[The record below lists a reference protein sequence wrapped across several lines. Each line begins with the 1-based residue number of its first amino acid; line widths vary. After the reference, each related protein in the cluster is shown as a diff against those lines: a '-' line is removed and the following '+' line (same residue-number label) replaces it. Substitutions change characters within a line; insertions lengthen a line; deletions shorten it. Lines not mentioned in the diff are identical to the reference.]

1 MSTGMGLGM
10 TQQLHLEIWV
20 QRLYPDVIWV
30 LWQYSVGTVQR
41 LYGRFQH
48 RSPDDSTV
56 IKSAH
61 APQIPWDIIVAKMKT
76 DSLKLTLS
84 QTHSGWFPN
93 LTKWIFCKWLHCVPS
108 MSNPPPTPLLGQ
120 QQARWV

>member
-20 QRLYPDVIWV
+20 QRLYPDVIWA

-61 APQIPWDIIVAKMKT
+61 APQILRDLIVAKMKT
-76 DSLKLTLS
+76 LKLTLS
-84 QTHSGWFPN
+84 HIQVGFQISQCTD
-93 LTKWIFCKWLHCVPS
+93 
-108 MSNPPPTPLLGQ
+108 LLQ
-120 QQARWV
+120 MVALYSLDE